1 MERFASRGLI
11 RPNLQ
16 AVVKT
21 TSAKAKGIQSRGG
34 GRKSLNILP
43 ETLHLWLGIPPG
55 NPERERYHVNRS
67 EKAAIIE
74 AIKAKADQA
83 SFAVLTDFK
92 GMTVE
97 ELTRLRAK
105 LYECGGEYLVVKNTL
120 ARIALTDGMH
130 DSVKDMFKEN
140 CGIALTSQDPV
151 AVAKAV
157 SEFAKTSKLFTV
169 RHASLEGKMLSA
181 AQVDALAK
189 LPGKQELLGQ
199 VLGTMNAVPT
209 NFVSLF
215 ANMVRPLMYALK
227 AIEEKKAA

>member
-1 MERFASRGLI
+1 M
-11 RPNLQ
+11 
-16 AVVKT
+16 
-21 TSAKAKGIQSRGG
+21 
-34 GRKSLNILP
+34 
-43 ETLHLWLGIPPG
+43 
-55 NPERERYHVNRS
+55 NRS
-67 EKAAIIE
+67 EKAALI
-74 AIKAKADQA
+74 AQIKAKADAA
-83 SFAVLTDFK
+83 SFVVVTDFK

-181 AQVDALAK
+181 AQVALS
-189 LPGKQELLGQ
+189 PSCPESR
-199 VLGTMNAVPT
+199 N
-209 NFVSLF
+209 SL
-215 ANMVRPLMYALK
+215 VRSSAP
-227 AIEEKKAA
+227 